1 MAIGHHPDVIVSETS
16 LPGFDG
22 FALCELL
29 HIDAGTSGIPFM
41 FITADAT
48 PGNLARAQRSGA
60 DAVLTKPCR
69 PAKLL
74 DAVEVLAPG
83 GQILDRSQVLTRKA
97 SDQVAATQAL
107 LDRAATQRMT
117 LKKAHHRGDTTTPP
131 SAPPEL
137 RCELCDGNLDYVRS
151 HIGGV
156 SIKNPEQ
163 WDYYVCPA
171 SCGHFEYRVRT
182 RKLRKAPKAAW
193 TVLQHPKPR
202 AAGQC
207 RFAHLLGRHALLQLF
222 APVQHDRE
230 RHRCARPDRRHE
242 EKSLA
247 VRGHVADDRAGRSLK
262 ERRRRPDVELL
273 AGDHL
278 DGHHFPVRCE
288 IKELAAIPTPAWCG
302 AAAAGH
308 QHAASPC
315 WLSRC

>member
-1 MAIGHHPDVIVSETS
+1 MTLQSDAAATFLALVADADSGARRLYADCLTPRHWSVLLADSGPEALAMAISHHPDVIVSETS

-29 HIDAGTSGIPFM
+29 HIDAGTSGIPLM

-97 SDQVAATQAL
+97 SDQVAASQAL
-107 LDRAATQRMT
+107 LDGAATQRMT

-182 RKLRKAPKAAW
+182 RKLRKAP
-193 TVLQHPKPR
+193 
-202 AAGQC
+202 
-207 RFAHLLGRHALLQLF
+207 
-222 APVQHDRE
+222 
-230 RHRCARPDRRHE
+230 
-242 EKSLA
+242 
-247 VRGHVADDRAGRSLK
+247 
-262 ERRRRPDVELL
+262 
-273 AGDHL
+273 
-278 DGHHFPVRCE
+278 
-288 IKELAAIPTPAWCG
+288 
-302 AAAAGH
+302 
-308 QHAASPC
+308 
-315 WLSRC
+315 